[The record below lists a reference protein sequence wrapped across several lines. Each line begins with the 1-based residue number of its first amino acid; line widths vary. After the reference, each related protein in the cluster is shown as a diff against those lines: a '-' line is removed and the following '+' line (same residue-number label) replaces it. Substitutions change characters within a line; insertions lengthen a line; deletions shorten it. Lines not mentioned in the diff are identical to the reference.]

1 MARSAAPAK
10 KRMTELAELLSRQE
24 NVSTSELAQHFG
36 VSEMT
41 IRRDLKQLEKS
52 GLALS
57 CYGGAV
63 AARRITM
70 EFNFDERHRTNLKQK
85 ERIGAAA
92 ADLVKDGQTLILDT
106 GTTTLE
112 LARALAKRNIRVSIY
127 TTSLVIASELWG
139 KEHITL
145 YLLGGQVRSGSPD
158 LAGPLAEI
166 VLERVTVDF
175 AFLGSDGIDPQRG
188 SFAADLETARI
199 SERMAVCA
207 KRLVVIADSS
217 KLGRPGAVRYAG
229 FDQIDLLIT
238 DKAAPKEHLKT
249 LKKRGVDVTCV

>member
-1 MARSAAPAK
+1 
-10 KRMTELAELLSRQE
+10 
-24 NVSTSELAQHFG
+24 
-36 VSEMT
+36 
-41 IRRDLKQLEKS
+41 
-52 GLALS
+52 
-57 CYGGAV
+57 
-63 AARRITM
+63 M

-229 FDQIDLLIT
+229 FDQIDRLIT
-238 DKAAPKEHLKT
+238 DKAAPKQHLKT
-249 LKKRGVDVTCV
+249 LRKRGIEVTCV